1 MNNFSISDLEATV
14 QRQVKTIFKEDKAGV
29 YSNRPKSTRPMED
42 NFFVVRVADSIVDM
56 GAYGTCTLAIDIFV
70 KDAETLKNNKRL
82 DYLQTK
88 LLENIPLLFPSDRN
102 EFELENTPRVLGD
115 TPDDYG
121 YHARII
127 TFSTIIKVQ

>member
-1 MNNFSISDLEATV
+1 MNNFSISDLETAV
-14 QRQVKTIFKEDKAGV
+14 QSRVREIFRDDRAGV
-29 YSNRPKSTRPMED
+29 YSNRPKATRRTED
-42 NFFVVRVADSIVDM
+42 NFFVVRVADSIADM
-56 GAYGTCTLAIDIFV
+56 SAYGTCTLAIDIFV

-88 LLENIPLLFPSDRN
+88 LLDSIPLLIPSDRS
-102 EFELENTPRVLGD
+102 EYELENTPRIIGD

-127 TFSTIIKVQ
+127 TFSTILKVQ